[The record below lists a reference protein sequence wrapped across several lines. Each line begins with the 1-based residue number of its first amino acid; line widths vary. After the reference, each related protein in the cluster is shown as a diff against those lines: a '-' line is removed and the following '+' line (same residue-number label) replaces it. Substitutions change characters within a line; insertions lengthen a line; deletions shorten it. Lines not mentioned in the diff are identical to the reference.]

1 MKKILFLLALAVFS
15 VFMVAQDKTE
25 SKDEF
30 VLKLVRDIMSACE
43 EGQDTTLKNNV
54 VMTSDSLKSYVIN
67 VAKGDSVI
75 VDSLSA
81 EEREKVVEFVKVVA
95 SKTDSTAKKTI
106 VTTVKRSNKKITFDL
121 DFDAL
126 GDSIVFDIDLDSIP
140 SASQESKSELNEE

>member
-15 VFMVAQDKTE
+15 VFIVAQDKTE

-30 VLKLVRDIMSACE
+30 VLKLVNDIISACE
-43 EGQDTTLKNNV
+43 EGQDTTLKTNA
-54 VMTSDSLKSYVIN
+54 VMTSDSLKSYIIN

-81 EEREKVVEFVKVVA
+81 EEREKMVEFVKVVA
-95 SKTDSTAKKTI
+95 SKADSTTTKTI
-106 VTTVKRSNKKITFDL
+106 VTTVKRSSKKITFDL

-126 GDSIVFDIDLDSIP
+126 GDSIVFNIDLDSIP
-140 SASQESKSELNEE
+140 STSQESKSELNEE